1 VDVEVWHS
9 PAEQR
14 AHYGSLEV
22 CSSVWLCPV
31 CASKIAERR
40 RGELVQA
47 VASCKQQGG
56 SVLHAIFTVR
66 HRHGDNLQLLLDRF
80 VRAYRGF
87 TGHRTYRES
96 LRPLYQLFGAVRALE
111 VTHGEEN
118 GWHPHYHV
126 LLFLSRPLT
135 SKELAALELAMRSLW
150 KRVASLE
157 GLTMDDHG
165 FQLRST
171 GGAVADYVA
180 KFGRDPESDP
190 WGVESELAKAHV
202 KRARG
207 DRSTPWDLLR
217 RFAGGDGRAAH
228 LWREYA
234 DVFKGR
240 QQLVW
245 SPGLRA
251 VLGLEDESSNQE
263 VAESLPGDAVRLGWL
278 SLTQWHL
285 VLRYEVRAELLNVA
299 SAGDWSAVLA
309 FVGGLAAHRLADRR
323 RRGLERPPLPAAL
336 PPPRQLQLVLS
347 SPAIVAAVA
356 GVA

>member
-1 VDVEVWHS
+1 MDVEVFHS

-31 CASKIAERR
+31 CATKIAEGRR
-40 RGELVQA
+40 AELVAA
-47 VASCKQQGG
+47 VAESRSKGG
-56 SVLHAIFTVR
+56 AVLHAIFTVR
-66 HRHGDNLQLLLDRF
+66 HQHGDNLQLLLDRF
-80 VRAYRGF
+80 TRAYRGL
-87 TGHRTYRES
+87 TAHRTFKKG
-96 LRPLYQLFGAVRALE
+96 LRLLYQLFGSVRALE
-111 VTHGEEN
+111 VTHGEKN

-126 LLFLSRPLT
+126 LLFLSRPL
-135 SKELAALELAMRSLW
+135 SKGQLEALESAMRSLW
-150 KRVASLE
+150 KRVAALE

-165 FQLRST
+165 FQLRAT
-171 GGAVADYVA
+171 GGAVADYVS
-180 KFGRDPESDP
+180 KFGRDPECDP

-207 DRSTPWDLLR
+207 GGSTPWDLLR
-217 RFAGGDGRAAH
+217 RFSDGDGRAAH

-251 VLGLEDESSNQE
+251 VLGLEDEATNQE
-263 VAESLPGDAVRLGWL
+263 VAASLPADAVRLGWL

-285 VLRYEVRAELLNVA
+285 VLRYEMRADLLNVA
-299 SAGDWSAVLA
+299 STGDWSAVLA
-309 FVGGLAAHRLADRR
+309 FVSGLAATRLADRR
-323 RRGLERPPLPAAL
+323 RRGLEPPPLPPAL
-336 PPPRQLQLVLS
+336 PAPRQLPLL
-347 SPAIVAAVA
+347 PL
-356 GVA
+356 GVRYA